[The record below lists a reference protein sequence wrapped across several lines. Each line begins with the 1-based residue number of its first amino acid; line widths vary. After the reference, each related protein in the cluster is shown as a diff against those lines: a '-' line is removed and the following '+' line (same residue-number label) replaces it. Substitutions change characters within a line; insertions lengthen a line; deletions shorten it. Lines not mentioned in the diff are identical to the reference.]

1 VSGIHLFVPMLHRHD
16 AVGEHTVAL
25 RDRLVDRGVASRIY
39 TELNDPATVAETRDY
54 LDYQADAEPGDVL
67 VYQFATGSAMAA
79 WLAARPEP
87 LVINFHSI
95 TPPQY
100 FAPWNNAIARL
111 QVEAGQGL
119 VALAPRASLGIATSA
134 FTAEELRRAGCPTTV
149 VVPVAG
155 VPHPSEPLNRNL
167 LEQVRSRYGGNGH
180 HWLSVGRWAP
190 NKAHHETIAALFVA
204 RMTSDPGATL
214 TLIGSPTEP
223 SYSGALRRF
232 VAQLGLTEAV
242 HFLTGISREELAA
255 HYQAAD
261 VLVMLSDH
269 EGFGVPLVEAM
280 SHGLPIVAFDA
291 GAVSEVVGDAGV
303 LLEAKTPRRVAD
315 AIERLLR
322 DPAEQARLVE
332 RGRARFDEL
341 GAEDA
346 ENLLVEALLGVS
358 RTGPAPS

>member
-1 VSGIHLFVPMLHRHD
+1 
-16 AVGEHTVAL
+16 
-25 RDRLVDRGVASRIY
+25 VASRIY
-39 TELNDPATVAETRDY
+39 TELPDPATATETSHY
-54 LDYQADAEPGDVL
+54 LDYESEAEPDDVV
-67 VYQFATGSAMAA
+67 VYQFATESAMAG

-111 QVEAGQGL
+111 QVEAGQQL
-119 VALAPRASLGIATSA
+119 AALAPRASLGIATSA

-155 VPHPSEPLNRNL
+155 VPVPAEPPNLDMLEGLNK
-167 LEQVRSRYGGNGH
+167 RYSGSGH
-180 HWLSVGRWAP
+180 RWLSVGRWAP

-204 RMTSDPGATL
+204 RMTSDPGAHL

-223 SYSGALRRF
+223 AYAGALRRY
-232 VAQLGLTEAV
+232 AGALGLSDAV
-242 HFLTGISREELAA
+242 DFVSGVSNEELTA
-255 HYQAAD
+255 HYRAAD

-280 SHGLPIVAFDA
+280 SQDLPIVAFDA
-291 GAVSEVVGDAGV
+291 GAVAEVLGGSGV
-303 LLEAKTPRRVAD
+303 LLEVKDPRRVAL
-315 AIERLLR
+315 AVHELLG
-322 DPAEQARLVE
+322 DPGEQARLIE
-332 RGRARFDEL
+332 RGRVRFREL

-346 ENLLVEALLGVS
+346 ENLLVEAVLGVP
-358 RTGPAPS
+358 RPGVTPS